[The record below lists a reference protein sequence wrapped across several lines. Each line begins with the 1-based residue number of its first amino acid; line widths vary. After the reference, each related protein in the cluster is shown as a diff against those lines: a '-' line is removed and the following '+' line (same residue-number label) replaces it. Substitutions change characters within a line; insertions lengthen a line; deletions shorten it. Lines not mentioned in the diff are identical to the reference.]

1 MKDSEEQ
8 LSCLSATMRLYADMR
23 FKQLT
28 LLLAWLALTS
38 AAIAHFSDQAFIDS
52 LSLRV
57 VLAVASMVATA
68 VLWVME
74 VRSTLFWV
82 AIRDKF
88 PELWPRPQNVFLP
101 FLNATNMVFFLYC
114 FSYTFWWWCS
124 LKWDANILLLV
135 GFGVIGCLIL
145 VFTVINYWRLLWFH
159 KD

>member
-1 MKDSEEQ
+1 MSE
-8 LSCLSATMRLYADMR
+8 TMRLYADMR

-38 AAIAHFSDQAFIDS
+38 AAIVHFSDQAFIDS

-57 VLAVASMVATA
+57 VLAVASMVVTA
-68 VLWVME
+68 ILWVME
-74 VRSTLFWV
+74 VKSTLYWA

-88 PELWPRPQNVFLP
+88 RELWPRPQNVFLS

-114 FSYTFWWWCS
+114 SNYTFWWWCS
-124 LKWDANILLLV
+124 LKWDANIPVLAV
-135 GFGVIGCLIL
+135 FGAIGCLIL
-145 VFTVINYWRLLWFH
+145 VFTVINYRRLLWFH